1 MIQMETKT
9 EKMDKFKFSR
19 KKLQEEV
26 LSIMEDLDLS
36 PKLSKTK
43 TRKLITKL
51 EILREK
57 INKRA
62 LIK

>member
-1 MIQMETKT
+1 METKT

-19 KKLQEEV
+19 KKLQEEI

-57 INKRA
+57 INKKT

>member
-1 MIQMETKT
+1 METKS

-57 INKRA
+57 IDRKT

>member
-1 MIQMETKT
+1 METKT